1 MITKTYD
8 SYGNIT
14 KFVQSSF
21 LSGQTI
27 EYEPWQIAYFI
38 YDKALQNENDG
49 RSILTG
55 MMYDV
60 LNDLSAVRSNYY
72 YYKNSSVPSALLLL
86 NDAMTDE
93 EIQNAKDQFEAQ
105 YKGLENS
112 HKMLI
117 GAGVSDIKTLSF
129 SPRDMDTVAQRKIT
143 TEKVA
148 AAF

>member
-1 MITKTYD
+1 M
-8 SYGNIT
+8 
-14 KFVQSSF
+14 
-21 LSGQTI
+21 
-27 EYEPWQIAYFI
+27 
-38 YDKALQNENDG
+38 
-49 RSILTG
+49 
-55 MMYDV
+55 